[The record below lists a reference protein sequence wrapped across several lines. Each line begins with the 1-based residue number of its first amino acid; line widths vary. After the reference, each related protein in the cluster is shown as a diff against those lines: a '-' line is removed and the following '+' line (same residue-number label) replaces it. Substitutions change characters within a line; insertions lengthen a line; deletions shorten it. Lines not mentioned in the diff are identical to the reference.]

1 MLSKKVFV
9 LQHTP
14 ACNIGDFID
23 FGLFSVNCNP
33 PSDECSEPKLKDNYT
48 KKEIKEDGK
57 IIFYEDGAFKQIYL
71 INDDNFDTKLVKGFD
86 ECYHYQELGYSHPFK
101 LKNLRIPFLNLFLF
115 LFMMASI
122 FRVFFLI
129 I

>member
-1 MLSKKVFV
+1 MGINTEIFKNQKFVEQKSFV

-48 KKEIKEDGK
+48 KKEIRNDGK
-57 IIFYEDGAFKQIYL
+57 IIFYEDGAFKQIFL
-71 INDDNFDTKLVKGFD
+71 TNDDNSDVKLVKGFD
-86 ECYHYQELGYSHPFK
+86 ECYHYQELGYSP
-101 LKNLRIPFLNLFLF
+101 LN
-115 LFMMASI
+115 
-122 FRVFFLI
+122 
-129 I
+129 